1 MHHCTQRGAPCRA
14 TASDDSH
21 PSLFPDAMQTVLR
34 ERMAALR
41 AQENMDVSFEAIVE
55 AQRQARP
62 PLPHLDVD
70 ESELRALAEWHEAA
84 WDLLRHEHR
93 DNGDAIA

>member
-1 MHHCTQRGAPCRA
+1 MLRRIQRGAPCRA

-21 PSLFPDAMQTVLR
+21 PSLFPDDMQAVLR
-34 ERMAALR
+34 QRMDALR
-41 AQENMDVSFEAIVE
+41 AREDMDVEFEAIVD

-62 PLPHLDVD
+62 PLSLDVD
-70 ESELRALAEWHEAA
+70 EAELRALAEWHEAA
-84 WDLLRHEHR
+84 WDLLRHQHR

>member
-1 MHHCTQRGAPCRA
+1 M
-14 TASDDSH
+14 
-21 PSLFPDAMQTVLR
+21 LR
-34 ERMAALR
+34 LRMDNLR
-41 AQENMDVSFEAIVE
+41 AREEHDMSFEAIVD

-62 PLPHLDVD
+62 PLPLDVN
-70 ESELRALAEWHEAA
+70 EAELRALAEWHEAA